1 MSTTY
6 RITMVGAY
14 IANGAELAKAVFPQL
29 NGEDME
35 CDSASVTVTFDTSIL
50 SAYYQA
56 KAGLSLANNGAQ
68 SSGSSSSTK
77 KAPTAPAMA

>member
-6 RITMVGAY
+6 RITMIGAY

-35 CDSASVTVTFDTSIL
+35 SDSASVTVTFATPQTPADLGPLVRVEIFD
-50 SAYYQA
+50 
-56 KAGLSLANNGAQ
+56 
-68 SSGSSSSTK
+68 
-77 KAPTAPAMA
+77 PTAPRLP

>member
-35 CDSASVTVTFDTSIL
+35 SDSASVTVTFDSPQTPADL
-50 SAYYQA
+50 
-56 KAGLSLANNGAQ
+56 GPLVRVEVFD
-68 SSGSSSSTK
+68 
-77 KAPTAPAMA
+77 PTAPRLP

>member
-6 RITMVGAY
+6 RITMIGAY

-35 CDSASVTVTFDTSIL
+35 CDSASVTVTFATPQTPADLGPLVRVEIFD
-50 SAYYQA
+50 
-56 KAGLSLANNGAQ
+56 
-68 SSGSSSSTK
+68 
-77 KAPTAPAMA
+77 PTASRLP

>member
-6 RITMVGAY
+6 RITMIGAY

-35 CDSASVTVTFDTSIL
+35 CDSASVLVTFDSPQTPVDL
-50 SAYYQA
+50 GPLV
-56 KAGLSLANNGAQ
+56 KVEVFD
-68 SSGSSSSTK
+68 
-77 KAPTAPAMA
+77 PTASRLP

>member
-29 NGEDME
+29 NGEDMT
-35 CDSASVTVTFDTSIL
+35 CDSASVTVTFDTP
-50 SAYYQA
+50 QTP
-56 KAGLSLANNGAQ
+56 ANLGPLVVVTVIP
-68 SSGSSSSTK
+68 S
-77 KAPTAPAMA
+77 P

>member
-14 IANGAELAKAVFPQL
+14 IANGAELAKAVFPQM

-35 CDSASVTVTFDTSIL
+35 CDPASVTVTFDTPQTPADLGPLVRVEIFD
-50 SAYYQA
+50 
-56 KAGLSLANNGAQ
+56 
-68 SSGSSSSTK
+68 
-77 KAPTAPAMA
+77 PTASRLP

>member
-29 NGEDME
+29 NGEDMD
-35 CDSASVTVTFDTSIL
+35 CDSASVTVTFATQQTPIDL
-50 SAYYQA
+50 GPLV
-56 KAGLSLANNGAQ
+56 KVEVFD
-68 SSGSSSSTK
+68 
-77 KAPTAPAMA
+77 PTASQLP